1 MATSAAVASFP
12 TPAEHHLTAFYPHF
26 LTLTAL
32 IYLLG
37 PSAASITLILSITL
51 ITGCLILRPQAFPP
65 SHSAAVV
72 AAASSDMRT
81 TQEVRAF
88 YYGYIKGFEDGKRDG
103 DTGVAVAA
111 AVDDVDDVD
120 ARSERTVGTTATRP
134 KSARGG
140 ICGPAV
146 MWKDRPAFS
155 ASTGS
160 SRPASVLG

>member
-1 MATSAAVASFP
+1 MANAVAAATIP
-12 TPAEHHLTAFYPHF
+12 TPVEHPLAAFYPHF

-51 ITGCLILRPQAFPP
+51 ITGCLILRPLALPH

-72 AAASSDMRT
+72 AAASSEMRT

-88 YYGYIKGFEDGKRDG
+88 YYGYLKGFDDGKRERG
-103 DTGVAVAA
+103 CGVAA
-111 AVDDVDDVD
+111 ADDTDEID
-120 ARSERTVGTTATRP
+120 ARSDRTIGTNATRP

-160 SRPASVLG
+160 SRPGSVLG